1 MARRRKNEPT
11 TYTCLFCNRSFE
23 KEQVLF
29 ADEIAVTRNVAPD
42 ATQAAFFSHDFVRA
56 PKTVPTQLWHRWNY
70 SNPTGCMFDGEEMP
84 KIITVRRMDGKLPEG
99 PVSEPS
105 AANDQS
111 RLIAEKMMA
120 LDDMA
125 TPGIPTKPAQEHESL
140 LSMVLGSIGPE
151 DTKRLDKR
159 ICPYCHCI
167 VPKGIGRLPVYRIA
181 MLGGKASGKT
191 TYMLLAASQL
201 VQRNNRHSV
210 LGDELELAR
219 GSLVGESA
227 LFFDEMF
234 DLCRIGQLPSTQMT
248 ENKSVFPLVMCIE
261 PYDNAISPFF
271 LILQDYP
278 GEGMGNGTFMIN
290 NPGILDA
297 NGVILLVDPDQLRVR
312 RPRAE
317 AKPDAPK
324 EEACQATLDETC
336 ENFRENIDQFR
347 KLKEI
352 IVTLHKIDKLYQ
364 SGVNDQNG
372 LGPLDRGSLK
382 EDHRE
387 RIDTEVLARIDR
399 AACHVFAELL
409 GFPGNANRV
418 AVHFRNLLGCNR
430 IKKRD
435 RRPSLAFKAVSAHT
449 LVPSDTAFVS
459 NVTLGDICYGH
470 RLLEPVLELLYH
482 AGLLPGDADNQ
493 KRHGFFGW
501 AAADGG
507 VRR

>member
-1 MARRRKNEPT
+1 MERRRRNEIT
-11 TYTCLFCNRSFE
+11 KYTCLFCNRSFE

-42 ATQAAFFSHDFVRA
+42 AVQTAFFTHDFVRG
-56 PKTVPTQLWHRWNY
+56 PKTVPTQLWHRWDY
-70 SNPTGCMFDGEEMP
+70 ANPQGCEFDGEEMP

-120 LDDMA
+120 MDNMA
-125 TPGIPTKPAQEHESL
+125 APSLPVKPAQEHESL

-234 DLCRIGQLPSTQMT
+234 DLCRIGQLPSTPMA
-248 ENKSVFPLVMCIE
+248 ENKSVFPLVMRIE
-261 PYDNAISPFF
+261 PFDNTISPFF

-290 NPGILDA
+290 NPGVLKAD
-297 NGVILLVDPDQLRVR
+297 GGILLVDPDQLRVR
-312 RPRAE
+312 RPRSE
-317 AKPDAPK
+317 DKPDAPK
-324 EEACQATLDETC
+324 EEVCQATLNETC
-336 ENFRENIDQFR
+336 EHFRDNIDQFR

-352 IVTLHKIDKLYQ
+352 IVTLHKIDKLYRP
-364 SGVNDQNG
+364 GVNDQNG
-372 LGPLDRGSLK
+372 LGPLDNGSLRD
-382 EDHRE
+382 EHRE
-387 RIDTEVLARIDR
+387 RINTEVLAQIDR

-409 GFPGNANRV
+409 GFPGDANRV
-418 AVHFRNLLGCNR
+418 VVHFRNLLGCNR
-430 IKKRD
+430 IRRRD
-435 RRPSLAFKAVSAHT
+435 RRPQLSFKAVSART
-449 LVPSDTAFVS
+449 LPPFDIADI
-459 NVTLGDICYGH
+459 NNAMLGDICYGH
-470 RLLEPVLELLYH
+470 RLLEPLLELLCH
-482 AGLLPGDADNQ
+482 AGLLPGDTDSQ
-493 KRHGFFGW
+493 KRRGLFGW
-501 AAADGG
+501 AVADGH
-507 VRR
+507 VRQ